1 MVNIIT
7 ILQQI
12 KLFDSLEEIDLQK
25 ISEVIKERSI
35 PAGTVLFKEGDI
47 GEAFYLL
54 KDGTVEIFKNDN
66 GRENLVNTISSSDES
81 NFFGEMAL
89 IEGEPRNA
97 TIKTKNDCKV
107 LEIDKVN
114 FDMLLRINSFIALRI
129 MTALTRRIRK
139 ETQTIQKVAETEKTG
154 KLITVFSPK
163 GGSGKSVTAANLAA
177 GISKLTKK
185 TTLLIDLDL
194 QFGDLAFML
203 GLKAKKSIIDLVEN
217 DINSPDEFKK
227 QLINHP
233 LGFSVLPS
241 PFKPEQSELITST
254 HLRKIVKIAQSV
266 FDFVI
271 IDTHSLFQDLT
282 INALDISDII
292 CLIMAP
298 EMNHIKSMHVCL
310 KVMETLKYPTDKIRL
325 LLNREDSMYARP
337 KAEIEGALKRK
348 FDYCLHDDWKLS
360 SDLINDQKTLF
371 DNDTPSK
378 YRTDFINLISG
389 LTGEKI
395 AETKTGLLG
404 SIKKFFT

>member
-1 MVNIIT
+1 MVNIIE
-7 ILQQI
+7 ILKQI
-12 KLFDSLEEIDLQK
+12 KLFDSLEETDLKK
-25 ISEVIKERSI
+25 ISEVIKERSV

-54 KDGTVEIFKNDN
+54 KEGTVEVYKNDS
-66 GRENLVNTISSSDES
+66 GSDKPVISISSTDES

-89 IEGEPRNA
+89 VEGAPRNA
-97 TIKTKNDCKV
+97 TIKTKGACKV

-139 ETQTIQKVAETEKTG
+139 EATAVHKAIEIEKTG
-154 KLITVFSPK
+154 KLITLFSPK

-177 GISKLTKK
+177 GISKLTQK

-203 GLKAKKSIIDLVEN
+203 GLKAKKSIADVVEN
-217 DINSPDEFKK
+217 ETDSIEDFKK
-227 QLINHP
+227 FLIDHP

-241 PFKPEQSELITST
+241 PFKPEQSEMITSV
-254 HLRKIVKIAQSV
+254 HLRKIVKVAQRA
-266 FDFVI
+266 FDFVVV
-271 IDTHSLFQDLT
+271 DTHSLFQDLT
-282 INALDISDII
+282 INALDVSDVI
-292 CLIMAP
+292 CLVMAP

-325 LLNREDSMYARP
+325 ILNREESMYARP
-337 KAEIEGALKRK
+337 KDEIEGALKRK
-348 FDYCLHDDWKLS
+348 FDFCLHDDWKHA
-360 SDLINDQKTLF
+360 SDMVNDQKTVF
-371 DNDTPSK
+371 DSDTPSR
-378 YRTDFINLISG
+378 YRSDFINLITG

-395 AETKTGLLG
+395 TEAKTGLFG
-404 SIKKFFT
+404 SIKKLFG